1 MYLGYD
7 VWLSWSKFN
16 SSIETNGA
24 KHIQFLYL
32 VSMFDFVG
40 VSLAQVLSQTELSKS
55 NILCLYFLGLQSAA
69 VC

>member
-24 KHIQFLYL
+24 QHIQFLYL
-32 VSMFDFVG
+32 VTIFDFVG
-40 VSLAQVLSQTELSKS
+40 VNLTQVLRQTEL
-55 NILCLYFLGLQSAA
+55 NTFNFCI
-69 VC
+69 